1 MDLKTLLGAAY
12 KENMTL
18 ADIDLALADRELME
32 KSEVENIVTSRTAA
46 TKRLLDAANKKLAEA
61 QKKNTDAGNENAEL
75 LERITALET
84 ANKEAE
90 RNAGIAATKAS
101 LLAQGYDEAL
111 AADTAIAMADNNMA
125 KILENQGKFLA
136 SKTQAIKDELLNGTK
151 PPAGG
156 GSGSGGTRNFEKEIQ
171 EANNNHDFA
180 LARALMREMEA
191 AEKATK

>member
-12 KENMTL
+12 KDNMTL
-18 ADIDLALADRELME
+18 ADVELALADRELLD
-32 KSEVENIVTSRTAA
+32 KSEVDNIVATRTAA
-46 TKRLLDAANKKLAEA
+46 QKRLLDAANKKVAEA
-61 QKKNTDAGNENAEL
+61 NQRNTAVGNENAEL

-84 ANKEAE
+84 AKKESD

-111 AADTAIAMADNNMA
+111 ASDTAIAMADNNMA

-156 GSGSGGTRNFEKEIQ
+156 GSGSGGVDYNALKNQALKDGNDLEYLRLCREESEQTSEK
-171 EANNNHDFA
+171 
-180 LARALMREMEA
+180 
-191 AEKATK
+191 

>member
-12 KENMTL
+12 KDNMTL
-18 ADIDLALADRELME
+18 ADVELALADRELLD
-32 KSEVENIVTSRTAA
+32 KSEVENIVSTRTAA
-46 TKRLLDAANKKLAEA
+46 QKRLLDAANKKLAEA
-61 QKKNTDAGNENAEL
+61 NQRNTTAGNENAEL
-75 LERITALET
+75 LERIAALET

-111 AADTAIAMADNNMA
+111 ATDTATAMADNNMA
-125 KILENQGKFLA
+125 KIIENQGKFLA

-156 GSGSGGTRNFEKEIQ
+156 GSGTGAVDYTAAKNQAVKDGNDLEYLRLCREESEQTSEK
-171 EANNNHDFA
+171 
-180 LARALMREMEA
+180 
-191 AEKATK
+191 